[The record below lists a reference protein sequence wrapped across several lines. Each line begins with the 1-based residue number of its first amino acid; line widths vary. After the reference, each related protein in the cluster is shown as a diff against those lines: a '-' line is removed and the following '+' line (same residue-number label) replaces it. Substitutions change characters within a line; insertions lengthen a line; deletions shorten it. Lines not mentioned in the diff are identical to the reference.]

1 MRHSSIWPGRSTL
14 SPSCTLFVTVR
25 PVILARSV
33 AITNISRSC
42 KKVGSLSA
50 YHSTNTCIFLLV
62 VLTYAYMRKDV
73 HVYKHAECP
82 ILLSDLFINISH
94 NSRSGKESWTPLI
107 SSQIG
112 DWHWAENPT
121 RSLGTKPAFN
131 SSQLYW
137 SEKQTRQKKR
147 KGWPLHAYPQAW
159 ARGIFFPISRWVFSS
174 GPITNRKCLNQTSYW
189 NCNFPMTVSVRR
201 SVGGRVCHSN
211 TTSYHL
217 SPFLI

>member
-14 SPSCTLFVTVR
+14 SPSCTLFVAVC

-42 KKVGSLSA
+42 MKVGSLSA

-82 ILLSDLFINISH
+82 ILLSDLFIYISH

-159 ARGIFFPISRWVFSS
+159 VRGIFFPISRGFSAQDQW
-174 GPITNRKCLNQTSYW
+174 PIASVWIKQVIGIVTSLWPCL
-189 NCNFPMTVSVRR
+189 SVGR
-201 SVGGRVCHSN
+201 SVGGSVIVIQLL
-211 TTSYHL
+211 T
-217 SPFLI
+217 I